1 MDAATGPLAPAVNV
15 PQPHQ
20 RASTF
25 RLCVEELSPGV
36 QCKCAAL
43 RGSDRCRHHSEV
55 YKRVESRKVSD
66 SIVVVPLPSL
76 VSLDV
81 TDDARL
87 KEFRRGLLAHV
98 GRGTLGVQEAR
109 AMHELAQSIH
119 DAAHK
124 DDQTKGFTDL
134 ASSIAKELGS

>member
-1 MDAATGPLAPAVNV
+1 MEVDNATPTLRTRPTN
-15 PQPHQ
+15 
-20 RASTF
+20 F
-25 RLCVEELSPGV
+25 RLCAGASKTGEP
-36 QCKCAAL
+36 CKMAAL
-43 RGSDRCRHHSEV
+43 RGEDLCRHHS
-55 YKRVESRKVSD
+55 RKAQREREDTQAS
-66 SIVVVPLPSL
+66 SIPVAPLSSL
-76 VSLDV
+76 VSMDV
-81 TDDARL
+81 TDDALL
-87 KEFRRGLLAHV
+87 KRFRRGLLAHV

>member
-1 MDAATGPLAPAVNV
+1 MQEPLAPPMTS
-15 PQPHQ
+15 PQRQ
-20 RASTF
+20 RASIVRT
-25 RLCVEELSPGV
+25 
-36 QCKCAAL
+36 CAGTSENGNPCGQAAM
-43 RGSDRCRHHSEV
+43 RGSDRCRHHSEAH
-55 YKRVESRKVSD
+55 KRAEERKATD
-66 SIVVVPLPSL
+66 SIRVSPLPDL

-124 DDQTKGFTDL
+124 DDQSKGFTDL
-134 ASSIAKELGS
+134 ASSIAKELGG